1 MTETEKELSELRQKA
16 YVLYSEREYARA
28 ELKECAN
35 ELCLKCGAYRNEHL
49 GACNDCRWL
58 NARKGIFE

>member
-1 MTETEKELSELRQKA
+1 MSEEDIRQKC
-16 YVLYSEREYARA
+16 YVLYAERENVRA

-35 ELCLKCGAYRNEHL
+35 ELCLKCGQYRQEHL
-49 GACNDCRWL
+49 GACDHCRWL